1 MKISRFCGRKF
12 KTTKLKCRK
21 KCFFLGQILDFVKSY
36 RDDLPQPLNLS
47 TELHEW
53 AVFWK
58 EEKTQK
64 RFVPT
69 SVSETL
75 LYLGEK
81 RWFPNIRAILC
92 LIAVIPASSNCCER
106 SISRLR
112 LIKNYLR
119 STMSTNR
126 LSDLALMSIHRNIKL
141 DPEEVL
147 DIFSSDYIPIA
158 YFYISI
164 FRI

>member
-1 MKISRFCGRKF
+1 MKISRFCGRKL
-12 KTTKLKCRK
+12 KTTKLKCRE
-21 KCFFLGQILDFVKSY
+21 KCFFLGQILDFVKIY

-58 EEKTQK
+58 EKAQK

-81 RWFPNIRAILC
+81 RWFPNIHAILC

-119 STMSTNR
+119 STMSMNR
-126 LSDLALMSIHRNIKL
+126 LSDLALMSILRNIKL
-141 DPEEVL
+141 DPDEVL
-147 DIFSSDYIPIA
+147 DIFSSDY
-158 YFYISI
+158 SH
-164 FRI
+164 RLLLH

>member
-1 MKISRFCGRKF
+1 MKISRFCARKL
-12 KTTKLKCRK
+12 KTTKLKCRE
-21 KCFFLGQILDFVKSY
+21 KCFLGQILDFVKSY

-53 AVFWK
+53 TVFWK

-69 SVSETL
+69 SVYETL

-92 LIAVIPASSNCCER
+92 LIAVIPASSNSCEL
-106 SISRLR
+106 RLR

-119 STMSTNR
+119 STM
-126 LSDLALMSIHRNIKL
+126 
-141 DPEEVL
+141 
-147 DIFSSDYIPIA
+147 
-158 YFYISI
+158 
-164 FRI
+164 